1 MGRYTPGGRCLPGC
15 ISHKICRWRGVSLCS
30 PMKGNHF
37 QEATMRGRSL
47 EMRTTLA
54 LLCCPWSEG
63 LPRLDRGVAQT
74 IAALDQVFQPLGE
87 ACCRSAI
94 EHLVIK
100 TDRQTEIVPDSYVP
114 VNDTR
119 LLAN

>member
-1 MGRYTPGGRCLPGC
+1 MN
-15 ISHKICRWRGVSLCS
+15 
-30 PMKGNHF
+30 GNHF

-54 LLCCPWSEG
+54 LLCCLWSDG

-74 IAALDQVFQPLGE
+74 IAALNQVFQPLGE

-119 LLAN
+119 LLANAARRNRECVFGGWRDTPTCPFPKHAHCR